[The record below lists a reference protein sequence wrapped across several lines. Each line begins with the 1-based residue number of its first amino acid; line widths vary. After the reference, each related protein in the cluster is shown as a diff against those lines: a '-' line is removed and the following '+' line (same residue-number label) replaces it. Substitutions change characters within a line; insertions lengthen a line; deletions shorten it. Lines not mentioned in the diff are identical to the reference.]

1 MSIEP
6 PEDRS
11 SGEDLPFGSLAEG
24 PQPSDDLEA
33 RTVRA
38 LRERGLIAPGSAP
51 AWTVYLKV
59 AAALVAVVLLYSAGF
74 MSQRILEAPRAA
86 SMEAPGYMLLLWES
100 DAMLATTEAAG
111 EIIVKEYTAWAAG
124 QAEQGRLLGG
134 EQLGKESR
142 FVRRGEDSL
151 VQETTLQAPEEQN
164 LSGYFLI
171 TASGQDEALEIA
183 ANCPHLEHGGT
194 IEIRRIVRR

>member
-24 PQPSDDLEA
+24 PQPSDDLES
-33 RTVRA
+33 RTVRT
-38 LRERGLIAPGSAP
+38 LRERGLIAPGSSP

-59 AAALVAVVLLYSAGF
+59 AAALVAAVSLYSAGF

-86 SMEAPGYMLLLWES
+86 GMAAPGYMLLLWES
-100 DAMLATTEAAG
+100 DAMLAETEAAG
-111 EIIVKEYTAWAAG
+111 KVIVQEYTAWAAR

-134 EQLGKESR
+134 EQLGNESR
-142 FVRRGEDSL
+142 FVRRDEDNL
-151 VQETTLQAPEEQN
+151 VQEATLQVAEEQN
-164 LSGYFLI
+164 LTGYFLI

-194 IEIRRIVRR
+194 IEIRRIEHR